1 MTQESSLPL
10 AASAALFDRA
20 RQVIPGGV
28 NTSLRKVAPQIVWSR
43 AEGAYLYD
51 VDGNAYLDYNAAFGP
66 IILGHAHP
74 GVAAEVAEQQRTL
87 DLTGIGVSELEIRA
101 AEKIVEHVPSA
112 EQVLFCTSG
121 SEATYHAVRVARGA
135 TGRRAIVKFQGHFHG
150 WHDHLLA
157 NVISPADRVGRL
169 DPLSSGILPDVHAE
183 LIVLEWN
190 DLEGLERL
198 MAERGHEI
206 AAVILEP
213 IPHAIGVVMPEQE
226 FLTRLRTLTRE
237 HGVVLVFDE
246 VVTGFRHA
254 LGGFQA
260 ISGTTPDLTTLG
272 KAMANGYPCAAIC
285 GRRDL
290 MQHFNTSD
298 GDVFFSGT
306 FNGHPLTMAACL
318 ATIEALEQPGL
329 YERLFAL
336 GERMRRGLDE
346 IIQRLGIEAF
356 PSQFGSV
363 FVTYFMSPP
372 AKSYRDLLRND
383 DEMYLDFHR
392 GMLDRGF
399 YMLPMALKRNHISAA
414 HTESDIDRTLEAA
427 DEVLTALAHGR
438 PVTR

>member
-1 MTQESSLPL
+1 MTQESSLPH

-28 NTSLRKVAPQIVWSR
+28 NTSLRKVEPQIVWSR
-43 AEGAYLYD
+43 AEGATLYD
-51 VDGNAYLDYNAAFGP
+51 VDGNAFLDYHAAFGP
-66 IILGHAHP
+66 IILGHSHP
-74 GVAAEVAEQQRTL
+74 GVAAGVAEQQRSL
-87 DLTGIGVSELEIRA
+87 DLIGVGTSELEIRA
-101 AEKIVEHVPSA
+101 AEKVVEHVPSA

-157 NVISPADRVGRL
+157 NVISPPDRLGGL

-190 DLEGLERL
+190 DLEGLERV
-198 MAERGHEI
+198 MAERGREI

-226 FLTRLRTLTRE
+226 FLTRLRALTSE

-254 LGGFQA
+254 LGGYQS
-260 ISGTTPDLTTLG
+260 ITGITPDLTTLG

-285 GRRDL
+285 GRSDL

-306 FNGHPLTMAACL
+306 FNGHPLAMAACV
-318 ATIEALEQPGL
+318 ATIEALEEPGL

-336 GERMRRGLDE
+336 GDRMRRGLE
-346 IIQRLGIEAF
+346 GIIERLGMEAF

-372 AKSYRDLLRND
+372 ANSYRDLLRND

-399 YMLPMALKRNHISAA
+399 YMLPMALKRNHISAS
-414 HTESDIDRTLEAA
+414 HTEGDIDRTLEAA

>member
-1 MTQESSLPL
+1 MTQESSLAH
-10 AASAALFDRA
+10 AASTALFERA

-43 AEGAYLYD
+43 AEGAYLHD
-51 VDGNAYLDYNAAFGP
+51 VDGNAYLDYHAAFGP

-74 GVAAEVAEQQRTL
+74 DVAAGVAEQQRTL
-87 DLTGIGVSELEIRA
+87 DLTGVGTTELEIQA
-101 AEKIVEHVPSA
+101 AEKVVEHVPSA

-157 NVISPADRVGRL
+157 NVISPPDRVGGL

-190 DLEGLERL
+190 DVEALERL
-198 MAERGHEI
+198 VAERGHDI

-237 HGVVLVFDE
+237 HGIVLVFDE

-260 ISGTTPDLTTLG
+260 LSGVMPDLTTLG

-306 FNGHPLTMAACL
+306 FNGHPLAMAACL
-318 ATIEALEQPGL
+318 ATIKALEAPGF
-329 YERLFAL
+329 YERLFDL
-336 GERMRRGLDE
+336 GERMRRGLDD
-346 IIQRLGIEAF
+346 IIERLGMEAF
-356 PSQFGSV
+356 ASQFGSV

-372 AKSYRDLLRND
+372 VHSYRDLLRND
-383 DEMYLDFHR
+383 DEMYTDFHR

-427 DEVLTALAHGR
+427 DEVLTALAQGR

>member
-87 DLTGIGVSELEIRA
+87 DLTGIGVSELEIQA
-101 AEKIVEHVPSA
+101 AEKVVEHVPSA

-135 TGRRAIVKFQGHFHG
+135 SGRRAIVKFQGHFHG

-198 MAERGHEI
+198 MAERGQEI

-226 FLTRLRTLTRE
+226 FLTRLRALTHE

-260 ISGTTPDLTTLG
+260 ITGITPDLTTLG

-306 FNGHPLTMAACL
+306 FNGHPLAMAACL

-372 AKSYRDLLRND
+372 ATSYRDLLRND

-392 GMLDRGF
+392 GMLERGF
-399 YMLPMALKRNHISAA
+399 YMLPMALKRNHISAV

>member
-1 MTQESSLPL
+1 MTQESSLPH

-28 NTSLRKVAPQIVWSR
+28 NTSLRKVEPQIVWSR

-51 VDGNAYLDYNAAFGP
+51 VDGNAFLDYHAAFGP

-74 GVAAEVAEQQRTL
+74 GVAAGVAEQQRSL
-87 DLTGIGVSELEIRA
+87 DLIGVGTSELEIRA

-157 NVISPADRVGRL
+157 NVISPPDRMGRL

-190 DLEGLERL
+190 DLEGLERV
-198 MAERGHEI
+198 MAERGREI

-213 IPHAIGVVMPEQE
+213 IPHAIGVVMPEQK
-226 FLTRLRTLTRE
+226 FLTRLRALTRE
-237 HGVVLVFDE
+237 QGIVLVFDE

-254 LGGFQA
+254 LGGYQA
-260 ISGTTPDLTTLG
+260 ITGITPDLTTLG

-318 ATIEALEQPGL
+318 ATIEALEEPGL

-336 GERMRRGLDE
+336 GERMRSGLED
-346 IIQRLGIEAF
+346 IIERLGMEAF
-356 PSQFGSV
+356 PRQFGSV

-372 AKSYRDLLRND
+372 ANSYRDLLRND

-399 YMLPMALKRNHISAA
+399 YMLPMALKRNHISAS

>member
-1 MTQESSLPL
+1 
-10 AASAALFDRA
+10 
-20 RQVIPGGV
+20 
-28 NTSLRKVAPQIVWSR
+28 
-43 AEGAYLYD
+43 
-51 VDGNAYLDYNAAFGP
+51 
-66 IILGHAHP
+66 
-74 GVAAEVAEQQRTL
+74 
-87 DLTGIGVSELEIRA
+87 
-101 AEKIVEHVPSA
+101 
-112 EQVLFCTSG
+112 
-121 SEATYHAVRVARGA
+121 VARGA

-157 NVISPADRVGRL
+157 NVISPPDRVGGL

-190 DLEGLERL
+190 DLDGLEQV
-198 MAERGHEI
+198 MAERGREI

-226 FLTRLRTLTRE
+226 FLTRLRALTRE

-260 ISGTTPDLTTLG
+260 ITGITPDLTTLG

-318 ATIEALEQPGL
+318 ATIEALEEPGL

-336 GERMRRGLDE
+336 GERMRRGLED
-346 IIQRLGIEAF
+346 IIERLGMEAF
-356 PSQFGSV
+356 PRQFGSV

-372 AKSYRDLLRND
+372 ANSYRDLLRND

-399 YMLPMALKRNHISAA
+399 YMLPMALKRNHISAS

>member
-1 MTQESSLPL
+1 MTQESSLPH

-28 NTSLRKVAPQIVWSR
+28 NTSLRKVAPQIVWSG
-43 AEGAYLYD
+43 AEGAYLHD
-51 VDGNAYLDYNAAFGP
+51 VDGNAYLDYHAAFGP

-74 GVAAEVAEQQRTL
+74 GVAAGVAEQQRTL
-87 DLTGIGVSELEIRA
+87 DLTGIGVSELEIQA
-101 AEKIVEHVPSA
+101 AEKVVQHVPSA

-135 TGRRAIVKFQGHFHG
+135 TGRRAIIKFQGHFHG

-190 DLEGLERL
+190 DLEGLERV
-198 MAERGHEI
+198 MVERGQEI

-226 FLTRLRTLTRE
+226 FLTRLRALTRE

-254 LGGFQA
+254 LGGYQA
-260 ISGTTPDLTTLG
+260 ITGITPDLTTLG

-306 FNGHPLTMAACL
+306 FNGHPLAMAACL

-329 YERLFAL
+329 YERLFDL
-336 GERMRRGLDE
+336 GERMRRGLDD

-399 YMLPMALKRNHISAA
+399 YMLPMSLKRNHISAA

>member
-1 MTQESSLPL
+1 MTQESTLPR

-28 NTSLRKVAPQIVWSR
+28 NTSLRKVEPQIVWSG
-43 AEGAYLYD
+43 AEGAYLHD
-51 VDGNAYLDYNAAFGP
+51 VDGNSYLDYNAAFGP

-74 GVAAEVAEQQRTL
+74 GVAAGVAEQQRTL
-87 DLTGIGVSELEIRA
+87 DLTGIGTSELEIRA
-101 AEKIVEHVPSA
+101 AEKVVEHVPSA
-112 EQVLFCTSG
+112 EQALFCTSG

-169 DPLSSGILPDVHAE
+169 DPLSAGILPDVHAE

-226 FLTRLRTLTRE
+226 FLTQLRALTRE

-260 ISGTTPDLTTLG
+260 ITGITPDLTTLG

-306 FNGHPLTMAACL
+306 FNGHPLAMAACL
-318 ATIEALEQPGL
+318 ATIEELEQPGL
-329 YERLFAL
+329 YERLFDL
-336 GERMRRGLDE
+336 GERMRLGLDD

-356 PSQFGSV
+356 RQSV
-363 FVTYFMSPP
+363 RLGV
-372 AKSYRDLLRND
+372 RDLLHVPAG
-383 DEMYLDFHR
+383 EV
-392 GMLDRGF
+392 
-399 YMLPMALKRNHISAA
+399 LPRSAA
-414 HTESDIDRTLEAA
+414 QR
-427 DEVLTALAHGR
+427 R
-438 PVTR
+438 

>member
-1 MTQESSLPL
+1 MTSESAARHS
-10 AASAALFDRA
+10 ASAALFERA
-20 RQVIPGGV
+20 RRVTPGGV
-28 NTSLRKVAPQIVWSR
+28 NTSLRKVAPQIAWSR
-43 AEGAYLYD
+43 ASGAYMYD
-51 VDGNAYLDYNAAFGP
+51 VDGNAYLDYHAAFGP
-66 IILGHAHP
+66 IILGHADP
-74 GVAAEVAEQQRTL
+74 DVAAGVAEQQGTL
-87 DLTGIGVSELEIRA
+87 DLTGVGTSELEVQA
-101 AEKIVEHVPSA
+101 AEKIVAHVPSA

-157 NVISPADRVGRL
+157 NVISPPDRVGRL

-183 LIVLEWN
+183 LIVLEFN
-190 DLEGLERL
+190 DLEALERVV
-198 MAERGHEI
+198 AERGHDI

-237 HGVVLVFDE
+237 HGIVLVFDE

-254 LGGFQA
+254 LGGYQA
-260 ISGTTPDLTTLG
+260 ISGITPDLTTLG

-298 GDVFFSGT
+298 GGVFFSGT
-306 FNGHPLTMAACL
+306 FNGHPLAMAACL
-318 ATIEALEQPGL
+318 ATIEVLEQPGF
-329 YERLFAL
+329 YERLFDL
-336 GERMRRGLDE
+336 GDRMRRGLE
-346 IIQRLGIEAF
+346 GIIERLGIEAF
-356 PSQFGSV
+356 ASQFGSV
-363 FVTYFMSPP
+363 FVTYFMAPP
-372 AKSYRDLLRND
+372 AVSYLDLLRND
-383 DEMYLDFHR
+383 DELYIDFHR

-414 HTESDIDRTLEAA
+414 HTEADIDRTLEAA
-427 DEVLTALAHGR
+427 DEVLTALAQGR

>member
-1 MTQESSLPL
+1 MTQESTLPR

-28 NTSLRKVAPQIVWSR
+28 NTSLRKVEPQIVWSG
-43 AEGAYLYD
+43 AEGAYLHD
-51 VDGNAYLDYNAAFGP
+51 VDGNSYLDYNAAFGP

-74 GVAAEVAEQQRTL
+74 GVAAGVAEQQRTL
-87 DLTGIGVSELEIRA
+87 DLTGIGTSELEIQA
-101 AEKIVEHVPSA
+101 AEKVVEHVPSA

-190 DLEGLERL
+190 DLEALEGL

-226 FLTRLRTLTRE
+226 FLTRLRALTQE

-260 ISGTTPDLTTLG
+260 ITGITPDLTTLG

-290 MQHFNTSD
+290 MQHFNTAD
-298 GDVFFSGT
+298 GDVYFSGT
-306 FNGHPLTMAACL
+306 FNGHPLAMAACL
-318 ATIEALEQPGL
+318 STIEALEQPGL
-329 YERLFAL
+329 YERLFDL
-336 GERMRRGLDE
+336 GERMRRGLDD
-346 IIQRLGIEAF
+346 IIERLGIEAF
-356 PSQFGSV
+356 ASQFGSV
-363 FVTYFMSPP
+363 FVTYFMSRP
-372 AKSYRDLLRND
+372 ATSYRDLLRND
-383 DEMYLDFHR
+383 DEMYIDFHR
-392 GMLDRGF
+392 GMLERGF
-399 YMLPMALKRNHISAA
+399 YMIPMALKRNHISAA
-414 HTESDIDRTLEAA
+414 HTESDIDRTLDAA
-427 DEVLTALAHGR
+427 DDVLTALAQGR

>member
-87 DLTGIGVSELEIRA
+87 DLTGIGVSELEIQA
-101 AEKIVEHVPSA
+101 AEKVVEHVPSA
-112 EQVLFCTSG
+112 EQALFCTSG

-198 MAERGHEI
+198 MAERGQEI

-213 IPHAIGVVMPEQE
+213 IPHAIGVVMPEQV
-226 FLTRLRTLTRE
+226 FLTRLRALTHE

-260 ISGTTPDLTTLG
+260 ITGITPDLTTLG

-306 FNGHPLTMAACL
+306 FNGHPLAMAACL

-372 AKSYRDLLRND
+372 ATSYRDLLRND

-392 GMLDRGF
+392 GMLERGF

>member
-43 AEGAYLYD
+43 AEGAYLHD

-87 DLTGIGVSELEIRA
+87 DLTGIGVSELEIQA
-101 AEKIVEHVPSA
+101 AEKVVEHVPSA

-226 FLTRLRTLTRE
+226 FLTRLRTLTHE

-254 LGGFQA
+254 LGGYQA
-260 ISGTTPDLTTLG
+260 ISGITPDLTTLG

-285 GRRDL
+285 
-290 MQHFNTSD
+290 
-298 GDVFFSGT
+298 
-306 FNGHPLTMAACL
+306 
-318 ATIEALEQPGL
+318 
-329 YERLFAL
+329 
-336 GERMRRGLDE
+336 
-346 IIQRLGIEAF
+346 
-356 PSQFGSV
+356 
-363 FVTYFMSPP
+363 
-372 AKSYRDLLRND
+372 
-383 DEMYLDFHR
+383 
-392 GMLDRGF
+392 
-399 YMLPMALKRNHISAA
+399 
-414 HTESDIDRTLEAA
+414 
-427 DEVLTALAHGR
+427 
-438 PVTR
+438 TR

>member
-1 MTQESSLPL
+1 MTQESSLPH

-20 RQVIPGGV
+20 RRVIPGGV
-28 NTSLRKVAPQIVWSR
+28 NTSLRKVEPQIVWSR

-51 VDGNAYLDYNAAFGP
+51 VDGNAFLDYHAAFGP

-74 GVAAEVAEQQRTL
+74 GVAAGVAEQQRSL
-87 DLTGIGVSELEIRA
+87 DLIGVGTSELEIRA

-157 NVISPADRVGRL
+157 NVISPPDRVGGL

-190 DLEGLERL
+190 DLDGLEQV
-198 MAERGHEI
+198 MAERGREI

-226 FLTRLRTLTRE
+226 FLTRLRALTRE
-237 HGVVLVFDE
+237 HGAVLVFDE

-260 ISGTTPDLTTLG
+260 ITGITPDLTTLG

-318 ATIEALEQPGL
+318 ATIEALEEPGL

-336 GERMRRGLDE
+336 GERMRRGLED
-346 IIQRLGIEAF
+346 IIERLGMEAF
-356 PSQFGSV
+356 PRQFGSV

-372 AKSYRDLLRND
+372 ANSYRDLLRND

-399 YMLPMALKRNHISAA
+399 YMLPMALKRNHISAS

>member
-1 MTQESSLPL
+1 MTQESSLPH

-28 NTSLRKVAPQIVWSR
+28 NTSLRKVEPQIVWSR

-51 VDGNAYLDYNAAFGP
+51 VDGNAFLDYHAAFGP

-74 GVAAEVAEQQRTL
+74 GVAAGVAEQQRSL
-87 DLTGIGVSELEIRA
+87 DLIGVGTSELEIRA

-157 NVISPADRVGRL
+157 NVISPPDRMGRL

-190 DLEGLERL
+190 DLDGLEQV
-198 MAERGHEI
+198 MAERGREI

-226 FLTRLRTLTRE
+226 FLTRLRALTRE

-254 LGGFQA
+254 LGGYQA
-260 ISGTTPDLTTLG
+260 ISGITPDLTTLG

-318 ATIEALEQPGL
+318 ATIEALEEPGL

-336 GERMRRGLDE
+336 GERMRRGLED
-346 IIQRLGIEAF
+346 IIERLGMEAF
-356 PSQFGSV
+356 PRQFGSV

-372 AKSYRDLLRND
+372 ANSYRDLLRND

-399 YMLPMALKRNHISAA
+399 YMLPMALKRNHISAS

-427 DEVLTALAHGR
+427 DEVLTALAQGR

>member
-1 MTQESSLPL
+1 MTQESSLPH

-28 NTSLRKVAPQIVWSR
+28 NTSMRKIQPQIVWSR
-43 AEGAYLYD
+43 AEGATLYD
-51 VDGNAYLDYNAAFGP
+51 VDGNAFLDYHAAFGP

-74 GVAAEVAEQQRTL
+74 GVAAGVAEQQRSL
-87 DLTGIGVSELEIRA
+87 DLIGVGTSELEIRA
-101 AEKIVEHVPSA
+101 AEKVVEHVPSA

-157 NVISPADRVGRL
+157 NVISPPDRLGGL

-190 DLEGLERL
+190 DLEGLERV
-198 MAERGHEI
+198 MAERGREI

-213 IPHAIGVVMPEQE
+213 IPHAIGVVMPEQK
-226 FLTRLRTLTRE
+226 FLTRLRALTSE
-237 HGVVLVFDE
+237 QGIVLVFDE

-254 LGGFQA
+254 LGGYQS
-260 ISGTTPDLTTLG
+260 ITGITPDLTTLG

-306 FNGHPLTMAACL
+306 FNGHPLAMAACL
-318 ATIEALEQPGL
+318 ATIEALEEPGL

-336 GERMRRGLDE
+336 GERMRRGLE
-346 IIQRLGIEAF
+346 GIIERLGLEAF
-356 PSQFGSV
+356 PRQFGSV

-372 AKSYRDLLRND
+372 ANSYRDLLRND
-383 DEMYLDFHR
+383 DEMYVDFHR

-399 YMLPMALKRNHISAA
+399 YMLPMALKRNHISAS
-414 HTESDIDRTLEAA
+414 HTEGDIDRTLEAA